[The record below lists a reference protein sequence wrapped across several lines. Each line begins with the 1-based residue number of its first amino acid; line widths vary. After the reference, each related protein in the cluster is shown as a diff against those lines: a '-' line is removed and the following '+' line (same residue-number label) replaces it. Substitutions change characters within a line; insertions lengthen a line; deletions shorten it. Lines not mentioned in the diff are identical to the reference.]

1 MLAGLDLGFHGGI
14 FLGIEM
20 QDPLNVDKVLSPYL
34 SKNPTQNFL
43 KTRKNNPY
51 ETFKTQ
57 SCIHQAVQLYPKIT
71 KISNSKFLPDSM

>member
-43 KTRKNNPY
+43 KTWKNNP
-51 ETFKTQ
+51 
-57 SCIHQAVQLYPKIT
+57 
-71 KISNSKFLPDSM
+71 